1 MRSKIV
7 RLWRSNKCS
16 RLQALQ
22 DVTGHT
28 RQQGNT
34 VPPARARV
42 ALKREIA
49 CTTRKAEPLGCTFS
63 KVCHVC
69 PLSLPH
75 HRESSTR
82 ASREGKTV
90 WTFLLNAMA
99 ASSTD
104 DRPNWRSYLSP
115 HSCPRSLPRIFVPAR
130 RNRCASS
137 FVAPA
142 FASPLLPFGM
152 GTSGTHSPNG

>member
-1 MRSKIV
+1 MQPVASIAGRHWTNPTTGKHRATSTSPGSTKTGD
-7 RLWRSNKCS
+7 RMHNEKS
-16 RLQALQ
+16 RTAWL
-22 DVTGHT
+22 HF
-28 RQQGNT
+28 QQGLPCLSAVAPT
-34 VPPARARV
+34 PPGALHAPRV
-42 ALKREIA
+42 KE
-49 CTTRKAEPLGCTFS
+49 
-63 KVCHVC
+63 
-69 PLSLPH
+69 
-75 HRESSTR
+75 
-82 ASREGKTV
+82 KTV

-137 FVAPA
+137 FVTPA

-152 GTSGTHSPNG
+152 GVSGTHSPNG